1 MFDIQSLISGVRPFN
16 NQYRCFSVSMVPG
29 HERDDL
35 EHGGKII
42 LPPSA
47 LDQLTRLH
55 IMYPMLFKISN
66 NRRNKSTHCGVL
78 EFVADEGKVYIPYWM
93 MQNLTLEEGGLL
105 QVESASL
112 PVATFAKFQPHSTEF
127 LDMTNPKAVLEAR
140 LRNFACLSTGDVI
153 AIMYNNKIY
162 ELSVLET
169 KPSNA
174 VSVIECD
181 LNVDFAPPV
190 GYQDPSTK
198 SGSSK
203 HGSNAGNGD
212 NLSDEE
218 DAPMDMSHLMPEPTG
233 FIPFAGS
240 GNRLDGKKKRTTS
253 DSGNAVNG
261 VAKAEYVRGIPDYDY
276 VIGTLTFMRNSR
288 PPKQDLSKENDG
300 SKSFEAFKG
309 EGKSLRQAKGNKK

>member
-1 MFDIQSLISGVRPFN
+1 M
-16 NQYRCFSVSMVPG
+16 YR
-29 HERDDL
+29 
-35 EHGGKII
+35 
-42 LPPSA
+42 
-47 LDQLTRLH
+47 
-55 IMYPMLFKISN
+55 
-66 NRRNKSTHCGVL
+66 
-78 EFVADEGKVYIPYWM
+78 
-93 MQNLTLEEGGLL
+93 NL
-105 QVESASL
+105 
-112 PVATFAKFQPHSTEF
+112 
-127 LDMTNPKAVLEAR
+127 
-140 LRNFACLSTGDVI
+140 
-153 AIMYNNKIY
+153 
-162 ELSVLET
+162 
-169 KPSNA
+169 
-174 VSVIECD
+174 ECD

-309 EGKSLRQAKGNKK
+309 EGKSLRQAKGNKKWPFDHYK